1 MSDSPPIAALGGIRV
16 LDFSTVGPAAR
27 CARILADYGA
37 DLIKIGAPGKSALQ
51 IEPAYWAYGAG
62 RGTRRIRIDLKAREG
77 REACLRLFA
86 QADVVIESYRPGVAD
101 RLGVGYADACRVNER
116 IIYCSTSGYGKT
128 GPAAGWAGHDLD
140 YLALGGFLHMSG
152 RRSDDAA
159 LPCPAPP
166 SPTPRRAACRR
177 RSRSWRRCCGARA
190 RVRGEALDVSVADG
204 VLSLMAL
211 AVDEQL
217 ATGVEPAPGHD
228 VLSGRYA
235 CYGVYGTRDDRWLA
249 VGAIEAAFWTNL
261 CRALGLERWSAHQYD
276 DAQQERI
283 RADLAAAC
291 RRRDR
296 DAWVAELRAPANTC
310 VAPVLAIS
318 EVAAAPQSVARGAT
332 VEVEHP
338 RRRAL
343 PPARAA
349 AGRRLPP
356 ATRDARAR
364 RRRQRREPLLRAAGY
379 GAAEIATL
387 LAAGTVA

>member
-1 MSDSPPIAALGGIRV
+1 MGDASPIAALDGIRV

-37 DLIKIGAPGKSALQ
+37 DLIKIGAPGKSGLQ

-101 RLGVGYADACRVNER
+101 RLGIGYSEANRVNER
-116 IIYCSTSGYGKT
+116 IVYCSTSGYGKS

-152 RRSDDAA
+152 RRADGGPALPGATVADAA
-159 LPCPAPP
+159 AGGMQAAIAILAALL
-166 SPTPRRAACRR
+166 RRART
-177 RSRSWRRCCGARA
+177 G
-190 RVRGEALDVSVADG
+190 RGEHLDVSVADG

-217 ATGVEPAPGHD
+217 ATGAAPGPGHD

-235 CYGVYGTRDDRWLA
+235 CYGVYGTRDAKWLA

-276 DAQQERI
+276 DAEQERI
-283 RADLAAAC
+283 RADLAAVF
-291 RRRDR
+291 RTRDR
-296 DAWVAELRAPANTC
+296 DAWVAELAPANTC

-318 EVAAAPQSVARGAT
+318 EVADAPQFVARGAT
-332 VEVEHP
+332 LEVEHP
-338 RRRAL
+338 QHGRFRQLAPL
-343 PPARAA
+343 L
-349 AGRRLPP
+349 AGACRPQGV
-356 ATRDARAR
+356 TRVRGADQSDA
-364 RRRQRREPLLRAAGY
+364 EPLLRAAGY